1 MKTISIVTRSTSS
14 SWNSAHAA
22 LYQRVVH
29 PEGSHV
35 PSQRVAKEETVTDAM
50 TPKTLTTKK
59 TISTTIAVDQ
69 RRSPSER
76 RGTDGAAALIPS
88 LRRQGR
94 DKKRRVRRARR
105 LR

>member
-1 MKTISIVTRSTSS
+1 MKTISIVTRSTAS
-14 SWNSAHAA
+14 SWNSAQAA

-35 PSQRVAKEETVTDAM
+35 PSQRVAKEETVTDVM

-69 RRSPSER
+69 RWLPSER
-76 RGTDGAAALIPS
+76 RGTDEGAALILS

-94 DKKRRVRRARR
+94 DKRPHAGRARR

>member
-14 SWNSAHAA
+14 SWNSAQAA

-35 PSQRVAKEETVTDAM
+35 PSQRVAKEETGTDVM

-59 TISTTIAVDQ
+59 AISTTIAVDQ

-76 RGTDGAAALIPS
+76 RATDDPAALILSP
-88 LRRQGR
+88 RR
-94 DKKRRVRRARR
+94 RR
-105 LR
+105 LHRQPPSV

>member
-14 SWNSAHAA
+14 SWNSAQAA

-50 TPKTLTTKK
+50 TPKTLRTKK
-59 TISTTIAVDQ
+59 AISTTIAVDQ
-69 RRSPSER
+69 RRSASGR
-76 RGTDGAAALIPS
+76 DTDEVSALILS
-88 LRRQGR
+88 LRRRGHGR
-94 DKKRRVRRARR
+94 RGRARR
-105 LR
+105 APRRR

>member
-29 PEGSHV
+29 SEGSHV

-50 TPKTLTTKK
+50 TPKTLRTKK
-59 TISTTIAVDQ
+59 AISTTIGVDQ

-76 RGTDGAAALIPS
+76 RGTNDAAALIPS
-88 LRRQGR
+88 LRRRGR
-94 DKKRRVRRARR
+94 DRRRRAGRARR